1 MTPRFLL
8 LSFALLL
15 GGCATTPYVNTG
27 PNRFLVSDAGFPP
40 YQRTNRYATN
50 PWRYR
55 PNPTPH
61 LHSSRYW
68 TGRPPSRYG
77 RNTRGRATISP
88 NRNAFITPPDPSPL
102 RHESFASAS

>member
-1 MTPRFLL
+1 MIPRFLL

-40 YQRTNRYATN
+40 YQRMNRYAAN

-68 TGRPPSRYG
+68 TGRPPSRNW

-88 NRNAFITPPDPSPL
+88 NRNVFINSPRSIAPPP
-102 RHESFASAS
+102 RVIRVR